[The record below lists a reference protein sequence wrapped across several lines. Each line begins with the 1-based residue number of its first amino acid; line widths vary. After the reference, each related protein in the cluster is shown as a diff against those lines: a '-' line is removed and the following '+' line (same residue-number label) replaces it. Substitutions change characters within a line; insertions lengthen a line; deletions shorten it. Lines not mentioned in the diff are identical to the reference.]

1 MAGHA
6 PPDRDDPLN
15 LARQALWAALV
26 AAFGVGLGAETGWPQ
41 GLVVAFL
48 VAILGYMVE
57 RGRTQR

>member
-1 MAGHA
+1 M
-6 PPDRDDPLN
+6 N